1 MAAVLKMFN
10 SSVHEAFLGNVTWS
24 GVEVMM
30 ALMTAYTYD
39 ETDATYTQVVIDHTE
54 HATANGYTVGGVVC
68 ANPTHAIAGGV
79 VTFGTDDVVWTATGA
94 LTAKYALCY
103 DLSSKALIFCID
115 LDGAGGDVTATD
127 AAFTIDDT
135 PAGFFSIDTTP

>member
-10 SSVHEAFLGNVTWS
+10 SSIHEAMLGNITWS

-30 ALMTAYTYD
+30 CLMTAYTYD

-54 HATANGYTVGGVVC
+54 HTTANGYTVGGVV
-68 ANPTHAIAGGV
+68 AATPTHGIAAGV
-79 VTFGTDDVVWTATGA
+79 VLFGTDPVVWTATGA
-94 LTAKYALCY
+94 LTATHALCY

-115 LDGAGGDVTATD
+115 LDGAGGNVTATD
-127 AAFTIDDT
+127 AAFTIT
-135 PAGFFSIDTTP
+135 NASGYFSVDTTP